1 MKTEITKD
9 MTIFEVLQNN
19 NKLASVFME
28 FGMHCFGCPRARGET
43 VEQAAASHGVDL
55 AVMLDKLNGAEG

>member
-9 MTIFEVLQNN
+9 MTIFDVLQTD
-19 NKLASVFME
+19 KKHAEVFMS

-43 VEQAAASHGVDL
+43 VEQAAKSHGVDL
-55 AVMLDKLNGAEG
+55 DVMLDKLNNKE